1 MTLTYLSEMLRIDDL
16 TSIDVTD
23 IEPDEESGGHA
34 RRIEFYT
41 DALSVLNRR
50 PVLTVMIYSGDEES
64 LKIHTPTLAF

>member
-1 MTLTYLSEMLRIDDL
+1 MTLTYLAEMLRIDDL

-50 PVLTVMIYSGDEES
+50 PVLTVI
-64 LKIHTPTLAF
+64 K

>member
-1 MTLTYLSEMLRIDDL
+1 MTLTYIAEILRIDDL

-23 IEPDEESGGHA
+23 IESDEESGGYA
-34 RRIEFYT
+34 RRVEFYT

-50 PVLTVMIYSGDEES
+50 PVLTVMIYSDETEA

>member
-1 MTLTYLSEMLRIDDL
+1 MTLTYLSETLRIDDL

-23 IEPDEESGGHA
+23 IEPDEETGGHA

-50 PVLTVMIYSGDEES
+50 PVLTVMIYGEEEA

>member
-1 MTLTYLSEMLRIDDL
+1 MTLTYLEEMLRIDDL
-16 TSIDVTD
+16 TSIDGTD

-50 PVLTVMIYSGDEES
+50 PVLTVVVYAGEEEP